1 MRLRRH
7 SALLTNRELGYS
19 KLYLYM
25 LPCFVVGGKVAHP
38 KWWVLTLCCTWLH
51 STQWNESCNLTHRQD
66 KTSQIMNENTGPARN
81 TVAGPI
87 FFLVSSLAGFFSRQ
101 RERCLPGGGG
111 GAGSQECHELI
122 STPSHISYWKW
133 RRVYSSYLFRL
144 FRLFYNQQRQADWS
158 G

>member
-1 MRLRRH
+1 
-7 SALLTNRELGYS
+7 
-19 KLYLYM
+19 M
-25 LPCFVVGGKVAHP
+25 LPCFVVGGNVAHP

-122 STPSHISYWKW
+122 STPSHIENEGEFILHICSDCFDCFITNKG
-133 RRVYSSYLFRL
+133 RLTGLGNSLKNHCSVFRICFQNPEL
-144 FRLFYNQQRQADWS
+144 
-158 G
+158 